1 MREPFFTCDGTAWNG
16 EVIHSTVKDIYRC
29 FFICALMIY
38 LKEGKICRTS
48 TSHWRLRMSYA
59 DRVNYAKLSPRI
71 LDSIS
76 SLEHSKNTLLKN
88 NDQALLFDKYEE
100 DHKVYWVV
108 VNYRT
113 PEISI
118 ECDTGDEALEALKW
132 FRDNGYK
139 SVSFTDSEYSS
150 SRTYSL
156 ESTDKDSDLKI
167 NLQCR
172 FDNGTCQFVSEPT
185 GEFEDVAEQV
195 AVPAH
200 KRQIMKK
207 VLKCGST
214 EIPSV
219 V

>member
-1 MREPFFTCDGTAWNG
+1 VERVERGGDTFDSQRYISLFLYLRFN
-16 EVIHSTVKDIYRC
+16 DI
-29 FFICALMIY
+29 
-38 LKEGKICRTS
+38 LKGRQDMPNINQPLEA
-48 TSHWRLRMSYA
+48 RMSYA
-59 DRVNYAKLSPRI
+59 DRVNYRKLSPRI

-76 SLEHSKNTLLKN
+76 NLEDSKTTILKN
-88 NDQALLFDKYEE
+88 NVQALLFDKYEQ
-100 DHKVYWVV
+100 DHKIYWVV
-108 VNYRT
+108 VSYRT
-113 PEISI
+113 PEIAI
-118 ECDTGDEALEALKW
+118 ECDTGDDAIEALKW

-200 KRQIMKK
+200 KRQVMKR